1 MKSQRWRTFVS
12 CLVFALVLATGGSAR
27 AQWGFSGISGSPAV
41 GPFGLGYGGVQGISS
56 FDYGAGSFGAA
67 GCCGGP
73 SNFIGFP
80 AFNYAASTGQRALTT
95 RSYQSLSDTVSLVP
109 AWSGSVH
116 RVHRRSQAQPIA
128 PRPVKRS

>member
-1 MKSQRWRTFVS
+1 MKSQRWSTFVS
-12 CLVFALVLATGGSAR
+12 GLVFALVLATGGSAR
-27 AQWGFSGISGSPAV
+27 AQWSFPGISGFPAV

-67 GCCGGP
+67 GCCNGP

-80 AFNYAASTGQRALTT
+80 AHGYAASIGQSALTT
-95 RSYQSLSDTVSLVP
+95 ASYQSLSDTVSLAP

-128 PRPVKRS
+128 PRAVKR